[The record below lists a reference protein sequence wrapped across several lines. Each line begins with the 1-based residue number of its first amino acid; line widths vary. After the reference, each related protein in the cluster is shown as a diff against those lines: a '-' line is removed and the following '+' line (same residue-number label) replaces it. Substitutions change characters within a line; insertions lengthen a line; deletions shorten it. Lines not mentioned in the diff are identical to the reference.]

1 MDGKRS
7 VQIRSD
13 VTLAPLEARHAATMY
28 GWMLN
33 PEVRENIGLRSEPTL
48 EKTNAWIENAGRDAS
63 VLGAFAIQLA
73 GAHVGN
79 VVLDRHDAHA
89 STARLSIYVGE
100 KIARGRGIGRS
111 AVFLA
116 AREGL
121 VSRGLHKIWLIVHAQ
136 NAAAIK
142 TYTSL
147 GFVQEGVLRDEFLL
161 DGRRLPALYMGLLKP
176 EFEQLD
182 AVRVQA

>member
-1 MDGKRS
+1 
-7 VQIRSD
+7 
-13 VTLAPLEARHAATMY
+13 
-28 GWMLN
+28 
-33 PEVRENIGLRSEPTL
+33 
-48 EKTNAWIENAGRDAS
+48 
-63 VLGAFAIQLA
+63 
-73 GAHVGN
+73 

-100 KIARGRGIGRS
+100 KIARGKGIGRS
-111 AVFLA
+111 AVYLA

-147 GFVQEGVLRDEFLL
+147 GFVQEGVLRDEFIL
-161 DGRRLPALYMGLLKP
+161 DGRRLPALYMGLLKA